1 MKFRLGSSLLVAT
14 LTLHAASSVAAS
26 RIATDFSDMRS
37 GPGASWPVIAQIP
50 AGAKIQLDNCGPGWK
65 NDWCQIRYKGKRGF
79 VAANT
84 LEPTSKN
91 VIVAPLVTRDIT
103 AVRSGP
109 GDKWNVV
116 AKIPPGRKVVSS
128 GCQKGWATSWCKVTY
143 EGKSGYVDRNY
154 LKRKGAVFA
163 R

>member
-26 RIATDFSDMRS
+26 RISTDFSDMRS

-50 AGAKIQLDNCGPGWK
+50 SGAKIQLDNCGPGWK

-84 LEPTSKN
+84 LAPTSKN

-116 AKIPPGRKVVSS
+116 TKIPPGRKVVSS

>member
-1 MKFRLGSSLLVAT
+1 MQFRPGPSPLAAA
-14 LTLHAASSVAAS
+14 LTFCAASAMAAP
-26 RIATDFSDMRS
+26 RIATDFSNMRS
-37 GPGASWPVIAQIP
+37 GPGARWPVIAQIP

-65 NDWCQIRYKGKRGF
+65 HDWCQIHYKGKRGF

-84 LEPTSKN
+84 LSPTAKN
-91 VIVAPLVTRDIT
+91 VVVAPLVTRDIT

-109 GDKWNVV
+109 GDSWKVV
-116 AKIPPGRKVVSS
+116 AKIPPGQKVVSS
-128 GCQKGWATSWCKVTY
+128 GCQKGWMTSWCKVAY